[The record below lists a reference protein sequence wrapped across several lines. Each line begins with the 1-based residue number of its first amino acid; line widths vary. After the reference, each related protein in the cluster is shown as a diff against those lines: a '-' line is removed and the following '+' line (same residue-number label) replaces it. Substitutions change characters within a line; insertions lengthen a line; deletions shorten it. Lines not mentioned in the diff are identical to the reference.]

1 MVEMPR
7 PPHEGGVGAEPA
19 RIRPARWWYWVALA
33 AFVVAAAWGVLG
45 LFWFFAGGV
54 ENLERIPI
62 PGQRELTLG
71 EAGDYVIYYEG
82 PGAGQGVV
90 LSSFDVTLT
99 PTDGKPPP
107 AALSRYQGTL
117 SYTVGSNQ
125 GFAVFTF
132 EIDEPRTFLF
142 ELAYG
147 GEGPLPS
154 QVAVGTSLAPA
165 LVATVVGFIALF
177 LAALVIALVVFI
189 RRRRA
194 RQTLRAVPTPGVA
207 PG

>member
-1 MVEMPR
+1 
-7 PPHEGGVGAEPA
+7 
-19 RIRPARWWYWVALA
+19 VALGA
-33 AFVVAAAWGVLG
+33 LLVAVAWGLLG
-45 LFWFFAGGV
+45 FLWFLTGRV
-54 ENLERIPI
+54 ENLQRIPV
-62 PGQRELTLG
+62 PGERELTLG
-71 EAGDYVIYYEG
+71 EAGDCVIYHEG
-82 PGAGQGVV
+82 PGAGGGVV

-107 AALSRYQGTL
+107 AALSRYRGPLT
-117 SYTVGSNQ
+117 YNVGSHQ

-154 QVAVGTSLAPA
+154 QVAVGTSILPA
-165 LVATVVGFIALF
+165 IFATVLGFIAWF
-177 LAALVIALVVFI
+177 LAAFVIALVVLI

-194 RQTLRAVPTPGVA
+194 RRMLRAGWTPGMV

>member
-1 MVEMPR
+1 MVGIPR

-19 RIRPARWWYWVALA
+19 RIRPSRRWYWVALG
-33 AFVVAAAWGVLG
+33 AFVVAVAWGALG
-45 LFWFFAGGV
+45 FLWFLSGQV
-54 ENLERIPI
+54 ENLERISV
-62 PGQRELTLG
+62 PGERELTLG
-71 EAGDYVIYYEG
+71 EAGSYIIYYEG

-90 LSSFDVTLT
+90 LSSFDITLT

-107 AALSRYQGTL
+107 AALSRYG
-117 SYTVGSNQ
+117 GSLTYSFGSHQ

-165 LVATVVGFIALF
+165 LVATVVGFIAWF

>member
-1 MVEMPR
+1 MVGVPG
-7 PPHEGGVGAEPA
+7 PPHQGGVAAEPA
-19 RIRPARWWYWVALA
+19 RIRPSRRWYWVAVA
-33 AFVVAAAWGVLG
+33 AFVVAVAWGGLG
-45 LFWFFAGGV
+45 LLWFLSGRV
-54 ENLERIPI
+54 ENLERIAV
-62 PGQRELTLG
+62 PGERELTLG
-71 EAGDYVIYYEG
+71 EAGNYLIYYEG

-107 AALSRYQGTL
+107 AALSRYRGSLTY
-117 SYTVGSNQ
+117 SVGSHQ

-132 EIDEPRTFLF
+132 EIDEPRTILF
-142 ELAYG
+142 ELTYG

-165 LVATVVGFIALF
+165 LVATVVGFIAWF
-177 LAALVIALVVFI
+177 LAALVIAVVVFI

-194 RQTLRAVPTPGVA
+194 RQALQAVPSPGVA